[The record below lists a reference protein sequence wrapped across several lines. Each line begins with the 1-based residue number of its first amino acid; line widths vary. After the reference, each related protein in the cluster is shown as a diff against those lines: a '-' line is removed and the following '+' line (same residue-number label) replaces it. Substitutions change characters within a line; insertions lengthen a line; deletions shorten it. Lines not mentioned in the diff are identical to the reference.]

1 MTDREQAGQKA
12 LEFSEN
18 LWKSG
23 DFWELESSEYERV
36 RYARLIQV
44 LQGARYPRGLEL
56 GCGAGHF
63 TRLLAPQV
71 DHLVA
76 YDISPSAIARAIG
89 RASTPGGGGTSTID
103 FRAGNAM
110 DYAWRADGPWD
121 LVVMNETICYLGWL
135 YSFFDVAWFAS
146 ELHAATRPG
155 GRFLMANT
163 IDKQGYDK
171 LLLPYIIRTYRDL
184 FLNVGFTLDREET
197 VHGTKNEVQFETLIS
212 LFARP

>member
-1 MTDREQAGQKA
+1 MTDREEAGRKA

-18 LWKSG
+18 LWKDG
-23 DFWELESSEYERV
+23 DFWELETSEYERV
-36 RYARLIQV
+36 RYARLIEV
-44 LQGARYPRGLEL
+44 LRGRRYARGLEL
-56 GCGAGHF
+56 GCGAGYF

-76 YDISPSAIARAIG
+76 YDISPSAIARA
-89 RASTPGGGGTSTID
+89 RAAAGTGDTAIE

-110 DYAWRADGPWD
+110 EYAWRAAGPWD

-155 GRFLMANT
+155 GRFLMANS
-163 IDKQGYDK
+163 IDRQGYDK
-171 LLLPYIIRTYRDL
+171 LLLPHIIRTYRDL

-197 VHGTKNEVQFETLIS
+197 MAGTKNGVEFETLIS

>member
-1 MTDREQAGQKA
+1 MTDREEAGRKA

-18 LWKSG
+18 LWKDG
-23 DFWELESSEYERV
+23 DFWELETSEYERV
-36 RYARLIQV
+36 RYARL
-44 LQGARYPRGLEL
+44 LQILRGPRYARGLEL
-56 GCGAGHF
+56 GCGAGYF

-76 YDISPSAIARAIG
+76 YDISPSAIARA
-89 RASTPGGGGTSTID
+89 RAEGGAGDAAIE

-146 ELHAATRPG
+146 ELHAATRAG

-163 IDKQGYDK
+163 IDRQGYDK
-171 LLLPYIIRTYRDL
+171 LLLPHIIRTYRDL
-184 FLNVGFTLDREET
+184 FVNVGFTVDREET
-197 VHGTKNEVQFETLIS
+197 VAGTKNGVEFETLIS

>member
-1 MTDREQAGQKA
+1 MTDREEAGRKA

-18 LWKSG
+18 LWKDG
-23 DFWELESSEYERV
+23 DFWELETSEYERM
-36 RYARLIQV
+36 RYARL
-44 LQGARYPRGLEL
+44 LQILRGPRYARGLEL
-56 GCGAGHF
+56 GCGAGYF

-76 YDISPSAIARAIG
+76 YDISPSAIARA
-89 RASTPGGGGTSTID
+89 RAAGGAGDAAIE

-146 ELHAATRPG
+146 ELHAATRAG

-163 IDKQGYDK
+163 IDRQGYDK

-197 VHGTKNEVQFETLIS
+197 VQGTKNEVEFETLIS
-212 LFARP
+212 LFARS

>member
-1 MTDREQAGQKA
+1 MTDREEAGRKA

-18 LWKSG
+18 LWKDG
-23 DFWELESSEYERV
+23 DFWELETSEYERV
-36 RYARLIQV
+36 RYARL
-44 LQGARYPRGLEL
+44 LQILRGPRYARGLEL
-56 GCGAGHF
+56 GCGAGYF

-76 YDISPSAIARAIG
+76 YDISPSAIARAC
-89 RASTPGGGGTSTID
+89 AAGGAGDAAIE

-146 ELHAATRPG
+146 ELHAATRAG

-163 IDKQGYDK
+163 LDRQGYDK
-171 LLLPYIIRTYRDL
+171 LLLPHIIRTYRDL
-184 FLNVGFTLDREET
+184 FVNVGFTVDREET
-197 VHGTKNEVQFETLIS
+197 VAGTKNGVEFETLIS
-212 LFARP
+212 LFARS

>member
-1 MTDREQAGQKA
+1 MTDREEAGRKA

-18 LWKSG
+18 LWKDG
-23 DFWELESSEYERV
+23 DFWELETSEYERV
-36 RYARLIQV
+36 RYARLV
-44 LQGARYPRGLEL
+44 EVVRGPRYARGLEL
-56 GCGAGHF
+56 GCGAGYF

-76 YDISPSAIARAIG
+76 YDISPSAIERARA
-89 RASTPGGGGTSTID
+89 AGGDAAIE
-103 FRAGNAM
+103 FRTGNAM

-146 ELHAATRPG
+146 ELHAATRAG

-163 IDKQGYDK
+163 IDRQGYDK
-171 LLLPYIIRTYRDL
+171 LLLPHIIRTYRDL
-184 FLNVGFTLDREET
+184 FVNVGFTVDREET
-197 VHGTKNEVQFETLIS
+197 VAGTKNGVEFETLIS

>member
-1 MTDREQAGQKA
+1 MTDREEAGRKA

-18 LWKSG
+18 LWKDG
-23 DFWELESSEYERV
+23 DFWELETSEYERV
-36 RYARLIQV
+36 RYARLIEV
-44 LQGARYPRGLEL
+44 LRGRRYARGLEL
-56 GCGAGHF
+56 GCGAGYF
-63 TRLLAPQV
+63 PRLLAPQV

-76 YDISPSAIARAIG
+76 YDISPSAIARA
-89 RASTPGGGGTSTID
+89 RAAAGTGDTAIE

-155 GRFLMANT
+155 GRFLMANS

-171 LLLPYIIRTYRDL
+171 LLLPHIIRTYRDL

-197 VHGTKNEVQFETLIS
+197 MAGTKNGVEFETLIS

>member
-18 LWKSG
+18 LWKGG

-36 RYARLIQV
+36 RYARLIEV
-44 LQGARYPRGLEL
+44 LQGTRYPRGLEL
-56 GCGAGHF
+56 GCGAGSF

-71 DHLVA
+71 DRLVA
-76 YDISPSAIARAIG
+76 YDISPSAITRAQ
-89 RASTPGGGGTSTID
+89 AAGGGGAATIE
-103 FRAGNAM
+103 FRSGNAM

-121 LVVMNETICYLGWL
+121 LVVMSETICYLGWL

-184 FLNVGFTLDREET
+184 FLNVGFTLDREESFL
-197 VHGTKNEVQFETLIS
+197 GAKNGVEFETLIS